1 MIRDIADFAPAR
13 DGETLDTA
21 TFQCAIDTID
31 AEGGGTLWI
40 GSGTCHGHRGRSST
54 RRRPHGSTRHPRT

>member
-40 GSGTCHGHRGRSST
+40 GSGT
-54 RRRPHGSTRHPRT
+54 